1 MPVFAFI
8 LIGGIWAA
16 FLLPSFID
24 GRRKTPS
31 GTTRSFARS
40 TALLASVASSS
51 SQDLALK
58 RRAQLRRQRI
68 LIALFVSALATLAVA
83 VWQGSV
89 VWLAVAVG
97 FDIAIA
103 VYVTMLLQMKVRPA
117 PAPVVQIGTPA
128 PVGAPTAAPE
138 VVNSDEQR
146 HTVRVVAS

>member
-24 GRRKTPS
+24 SRRKGPS
-31 GTTRSFARS
+31 RTTRSFARS
-40 TALLASVASSS
+40 TALLASVSSS
-51 SQDLALK
+51 SSHELAMK
-58 RRAQLRRQRI
+58 RKAQVRRQRI
-68 LIALFVSALATLAVA
+68 LIGLFAAAFGGLAIA
-83 VWQGSV
+83 VWQGSL
-89 VWLAVAVG
+89 VWLGVAVG

-117 PAPVVQIGTPA
+117 PAALVPIGTPA
-128 PVGAPTAAPE
+128 PAPE
-138 VVNSDEQR
+138 LVNQDEQR

>member
-24 GRRKTPS
+24 GRRKTPTK
-31 GTTRSFARS
+31 TTRSFARS
-40 TALLASVASSS
+40 TALLASVSSS
-51 SQDLALK
+51 SSHELAMK
-58 RRAQLRRQRI
+58 RKAQIRRQRI
-68 LIALFVSALATLAVA
+68 LIALFAGALGALAIA

-89 VWLAVAVG
+89 VWLGVAVG

-103 VYVTMLLQMKVRPA
+103 VYVTMLLQMKAQPPRA
-117 PAPVVQIGTPA
+117 AVVPIGTAPPA
-128 PVGAPTAAPE
+128 ELVKP
-138 VVNSDEQR
+138 DEQR

>member
-31 GTTRSFARS
+31 KTTRSFARS
-40 TALLASVASSS
+40 TALLASVASNSS
-51 SQDLALK
+51 HELAIK
-58 RRAQLRRQRI
+58 RKAQVRRQRI
-68 LIALFVSALATLAVA
+68 LIALFAGAFGALAVA
-83 VWQGSV
+83 VWQGSL

-97 FDIAIA
+97 FDISIA
-103 VYVTMLLQMKVRPA
+103 VYVAMLLQMRTRPA
-117 PAPVVQIGTPA
+117 PARVVPIGTSAPA
-128 PVGAPTAAPE
+128 PE
-138 VVNSDEQR
+138 LVNPDEQR

>member
-31 GTTRSFARS
+31 STTRSFARS
-40 TALLASVASSS
+40 TALLASVSTSSS
-51 SQDLALK
+51 HELA
-58 RRAQLRRQRI
+58 RRRHAQVRRQRI
-68 LIALFVSALATLAVA
+68 LIGLFVGALGALAIA

-89 VWLAVAVG
+89 VWLGVAVG

-103 VYVTMLLQMKVRPA
+103 AYVAMLLQMKARPPRAQVVPIA
-117 PAPVVQIGTPA
+117 PAA
-128 PVGAPTAAPE
+128 PAPE
-138 VVNSDEQR
+138 VVNPDEQR

>member
-31 GTTRSFARS
+31 NTTRSFARS
-40 TALLASVASSS
+40 TALLASVSSS
-51 SQDLALK
+51 SSHELAM
-58 RRAQLRRQRI
+58 RRKAQVRRQRI
-68 LIALFVSALATLAVA
+68 LISLFAGALGALAVA

-97 FDIAIA
+97 LDIAIA
-103 VYVTMLLQMKVRPA
+103 VYVAMLLQMKARPPRAAVVPIAPAA
-117 PAPVVQIGTPA
+117 PAPK
-128 PVGAPTAAPE
+128 
-138 VVNSDEQR
+138 VVNQDEQR

>member
-24 GRRKTPS
+24 GRRKAPS
-31 GTTRSFARS
+31 STTRSFARS
-40 TALLASVASSS
+40 TALLASVSSS
-51 SQDLALK
+51 SSHELAV
-58 RRAQLRRQRI
+58 RRKAQVRRQRI
-68 LIALFVSALATLAVA
+68 LVGLFIGALATLAVA

-89 VWLAVAVG
+89 AWLAVTVG

-103 VYVTMLLQMKVRPA
+103 AYIAMLLQVRARPA
-117 PAPVVQIGTPA
+117 RAPVVPIAPQVPA
-128 PVGAPTAAPE
+128 AAPE